1 MINYGHQLT
10 DCGPKHNETCVDTI
24 GAGPVLLGPGAGI
37 MYDFGDRT
45 SLVLQVNS
53 TLGFPTFSVNF
64 DGNVGVAF
72 GF

>member
-1 MINYGHQLT
+1 
-10 DCGPKHNETCVDTI
+10 
-24 GAGPVLLGPGAGI
+24 